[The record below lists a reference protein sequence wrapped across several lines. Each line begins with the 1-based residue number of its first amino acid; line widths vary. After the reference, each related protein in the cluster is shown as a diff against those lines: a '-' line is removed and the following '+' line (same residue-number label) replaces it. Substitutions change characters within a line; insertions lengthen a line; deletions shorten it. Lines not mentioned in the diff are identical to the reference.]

1 MAVYRQFILPDSF
14 ACYVSGH
21 ISIYIYIY
29 IYIHAQLIK
38 LKTFKCL
45 RLGVLH
51 KK

>member
-1 MAVYRQFILPDSF
+1 MYVYRQFILPDSF

-21 ISIYIYIY
+21 NIYIYA
-29 IYIHAQLIK
+29 HLIK
-38 LKTFKCL
+38 LKTYDCL